1 MTSGAQLLGA
11 ATRTLRDAG
20 VDDPVRDARVLLAHV
35 LGVDRSRLTVVL
47 PDKIADHEAA
57 AYERAIAARA
67 KRQPVAQITGTR
79 AFYGRDF
86 IVTGDVL
93 DPRPDTELLIDTAL
107 SASFDTLLDLGT
119 GTGCILLTLL
129 AERPEAQGQG
139 VDLSADALSIARS
152 NAQVLQV
159 ADRAEFTEGSWFE
172 MVDAD
177 KRFDLI
183 VCNPPYISDDEMATL
198 APEVRDWEP
207 HLALTPGGD
216 GLAAYRQII
225 SEAPQHLVPG
235 GRLIVEIGAG
245 QGAAVR
251 NLFQRAGF
259 VAIQLLK
266 DLSQHDRVVIGN
278 WTSTRNL
285 SS

>member
-1 MTSGAQLLGA
+1 
-11 ATRTLRDAG
+11 
-20 VDDPVRDARVLLAHV
+20 
-35 LGVDRSRLTVVL
+35 
-47 PDKIADHEAA
+47 
-57 AYERAIAARA
+57 
-67 KRQPVAQITGTR
+67 
-79 AFYGRDF
+79 
-86 IVTGDVL
+86 
-93 DPRPDTELLIDTAL
+93 
-107 SASFDTLLDLGT
+107 
-119 GTGCILLTLL
+119 
-129 AERPEAQGQG
+129 
-139 VDLSADALSIARS
+139 
-152 NAQVLQV
+152 
-159 ADRAEFTEGSWFE
+159 
-172 MVDAD
+172 
-177 KRFDLI
+177 
-183 VCNPPYISDDEMATL
+183 
-198 APEVRDWEP
+198 VRDWEP

>member
-67 KRQPVAQITGTR
+67 KRQPVAQIIGTR

-183 VCNPPYISDDEMATL
+183 VCNPPYISEDEMATL

>member
-183 VCNPPYISDDEMATL
+183 VCNPPYISEDEMATL

>member
-183 VCNPPYISDDEMATL
+183 VCNPPYISEDEMATL

-216 GLAAYRQII
+216 GLAAYHQII